1 MQSIRYSILSWLLA
15 DNWSV
20 LKQLSRKMCSS
31 TTTSSNQIM
40 DRVLELVNKFDKID
54 ASKVTDTAD
63 FQKDSS
69 MYSLDGVE
77 LAMAFE
83 QEFSIEI
90 PDEKAYKLTCCTD
103 VAKYIVSG
111 VEQKVVEN
119 S

>member
-1 MQSIRYSILSWLLA
+1 
-15 DNWSV
+15 
-20 LKQLSRKMCSS
+20 MCSS